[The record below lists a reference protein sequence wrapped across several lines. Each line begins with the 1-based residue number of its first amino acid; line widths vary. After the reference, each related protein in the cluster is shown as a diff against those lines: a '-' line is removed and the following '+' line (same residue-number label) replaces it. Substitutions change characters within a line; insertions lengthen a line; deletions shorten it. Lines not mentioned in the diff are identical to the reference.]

1 MTRPEA
7 RVQALEALYAA
18 DANGELGELDDLSAR
33 ARRLV
38 NGVWERLDSLD
49 ERIESVSSGWR
60 IDRMPVVDRNVLR
73 LGLYEL
79 LHTDT
84 PVGVVISEAVELAK
98 GYSTARSGKFV
109 NGVLGQFAERDA
121 ETSAPERE
129 N

>member
-1 MTRPEA
+1 M
-7 RVQALEALYAA
+7 QALEALYAA
-18 DANGELGELDDLSAR
+18 DANGELGDLDDLSAR

-49 ERIESVSSGWR
+49 DRIESVSSGWR